1 MTVSLRFFA
10 FFRMFRGYN
19 KDEHETHEN
28 NEFIITSQ
36 MFHEIST
43 KRMLDAS
50 KLFSCTFRV
59 PPRDIRVIVRM
70 VFVYLVFFV
79 FTGKL
84 KVKS

>member
-1 MTVSLRFFA
+1 
-10 FFRMFRGYN
+10 
-19 KDEHETHEN
+19 
-28 NEFIITSQ
+28 

>member
-1 MTVSLRFFA
+1 
-10 FFRMFRGYN
+10 
-19 KDEHETHEN
+19 
-28 NEFIITSQ
+28 

-84 KVKS
+84 KIQLSLGLLKRPVGPEDTQPNGKRSDALGCRGHQDGDAL